1 RRVREALS
9 GGEPLDRETAD
20 TLIHAAAKRGDAALF
35 DAFLAA
41 AAKAPTPEEYY
52 RYLGALAYFEDP
64 AMIDRGLNRLASDDI
79 RNQDAAW
86 YLRRLLAN
94 PDAGV
99 NARAWTF
106 LKTHWTELQPKLS
119 VSFADAALVESLS
132 SFCDGG
138 TRDDVKAFFAANPR
152 PAATRALEQTVERI
166 DNCITFRQKQAASL
180 REWLAATP
188 GR

>member
-1 RRVREALS
+1 
-9 GGEPLDRETAD
+9 
-20 TLIHAAAKRGDAALF
+20 
-35 DAFLAA
+35 
-41 AAKAPTPEEYY
+41 
-52 RYLGALAYFEDP
+52 
-64 AMIDRGLNRLASDDI
+64 
-79 RNQDAAW
+79 
-86 YLRRLLAN
+86 LLAN

-132 SFCDGG
+132 SFCDAG

-166 DNCITFRQKQAASL
+166 DNCITFRQKQAPSL
-180 REWLAATP
+180 REWLAATS